1 MGRQPRSGPYSL
13 GARPGSLTWRHR
25 SPQRIGSAQHS
36 GVGRERVVRRV
47 SCGSRAARRE
57 KTPKTRWDAVA
68 TGATSTPVLMAL
80 VVSRVFLS
88 TQPMQELIAQ
98 LVTKAELNPEQ
109 AAKVAEV
116 VKGFL
121 ADKLPEPI
129 KGAVL
134 GAISAESVDSAADQ
148 AKGLL
153 GNLAGKMF

>member
-1 MGRQPRSGPYSL
+1 
-13 GARPGSLTWRHR
+13 
-25 SPQRIGSAQHS
+25 
-36 GVGRERVVRRV
+36 
-47 SCGSRAARRE
+47 
-57 KTPKTRWDAVA
+57 
-68 TGATSTPVLMAL
+68 
-80 VVSRVFLS
+80 
-88 TQPMQELIAQ
+88 MQELIAQ

>member
-1 MGRQPRSGPYSL
+1 MVQPY
-13 GARPGSLTWRHR
+13 H
-25 SPQRIGSAQHS
+25 SPAQHS
-36 GVGRERVVRRV
+36 LAGIGRVRRRVISSAARVLYVTRKQAEYTVGR
-47 SCGSRAARRE
+47 SKARC
-57 KTPKTRWDAVA
+57 DAPTQAVK
-68 TGATSTPVLMAL
+68 AL
-80 VVSRVFLS
+80 VVLGVLLS
-88 TQPMQELIAQ
+88 TPLMQELIAQ

-109 AAKVAEV
+109 AAKVADV

-134 GAISAESVDSAADQ
+134 GAISGESVDSAADH